1 MDYKER
7 LRHIP
12 LGVLVG
18 LATLML
24 ASGGSV
30 AWFTWRT
37 LNPPA
42 PPVST
47 FPSLEIEP
55 ETSVPALP
63 EPILGQVDP
72 ASPAETPNPEPTT
85 PAPAAQLNGQIY
97 WVQDDGTALK
107 LVPQTISVDADTP
120 PDAQVKAA
128 FDTLL
133 TQAGD
138 PAQNAATTIPE
149 STQLLAA
156 SVQDDGIHVN
166 LSSAFET
173 GGGSASMMGRL
184 GQVIYTATAFDPNA
198 PVWISVE
205 GQPLTLLGGEGLEVS
220 QPMTREEFNQGFG
233 F

>member
-47 FPSLEIEP
+47 LPSLEIDP
-55 ETSVPALP
+55 EISVPVLP
-63 EPILGQVDP
+63 DPTLGQADP
-72 ASPAETPNPEPTT
+72 VSPAETPAPEPTT
-85 PAPAAQLNGQIY
+85 PAPAAQINGQIF
-97 WVQDDGTALK
+97 WVQDDGTALA
-107 LVPQTISVDADTP
+107 LVPQTISVDADTT
-120 PDAQVKAA
+120 PDEQVKVA
-128 FDTLL
+128 FDTLFA
-133 TQAGD
+133 QASS
-138 PAQNAATTIPE
+138 PSQNAFTTIPE
-149 STQLLAA
+149 STQLLEAN
-156 SVQDDGIHVN
+156 VQDNGIYVN
-166 LSSAFET
+166 LSGAFES

-184 GQVIYTATAFDPNA
+184 GQVIYTATAFDPDA

-220 QPMTREEFNQGFG
+220 QPMTREDFNQDFG